1 MTPAA
6 IRLVSQLRHEFY
18 SGFAAAMKVPVTVTN
33 ENSSASNPSMAYWV
47 DQQQRLNYVRI
58 YAHTAPDE
66 LVPERPFV
74 LRLAI
79 NKSADSAATARRE
92 RGSQGLN
99 QSWYFELTL
108 LPEEVLDFLPWIV
121 SLVQSYEKGSDSF
134 VQEPPYPLEFKA
146 PSTLLSQNAW
156 TQKADSS
163 LADSNRY
170 RASEPKI
177 IEFKPDGAKTA
188 NFWI

>member
-18 SGFAAAMKVPVTVTN
+18 AGFAATMEVPVTITN

-47 DQQQRLNYVRI
+47 DNQQRLNYVRI

-66 LVPERPFV
+66 LVPDRPFI
-74 LRLAI
+74 LRLAV

-92 RGSQGLN
+92 RGCQGLN
-99 QSWYFELTL
+99 QSCHFELTL

-121 SLVQSYEKGSDSF
+121 GLVQSYEKGAAAF
-134 VQEPPYPLEFKA
+134 VQEPPYPLEFKT
-146 PSTLLSQNAW
+146 SNSVLSQNAW
-156 TQKADSS
+156 TQKAGG
-163 LADSNRY
+163 R
-170 RASEPKI
+170 SENKAN
-177 IEFKPDGAKTA
+177 ESKTSELTKA
-188 NFWI
+188 RFLV